1 MAKKKAASKKT
12 GRKKSGKKR
21 KTSKKRT
28 KKATSKKTTAKKTG
42 KKKRRG
48 KKRSKNTAA
57 PASLVIGVAREAK
70 ALADKN
76 AALQSRLNK
85 ANIAK
90 ENAEQA
96 ARMARLSAGPRKR
109 RGKKKSSSTA
119 LAKVGKKRKSSA
131 GLQTISA
138 KDIINGA
145 REKSMTAWICA
156 GPKRTG
162 CGGGKRGGHVIAGL
176 SAPRRMKR

>member
-21 KTSKKRT
+21 TS
-28 KKATSKKTTAKKTG
+28 KKATSKKTSSKKTG
-42 KKKRRG
+42 KKKRGGKKRG
-48 KKRSKNTAA
+48 KKKSVPIAFA
-57 PASLVIGVAREAK
+57 IGMSHESK

-76 AALQSRLNK
+76 AALQARLNK

-96 ARMARLSAGPRKR
+96 ARMARLT
-109 RGKKKSSSTA
+109 GKKKPRRSKKKASSA
-119 LAKVGKKRKSSA
+119 LTKVGKKRKSSA
-131 GLQTISA
+131 VQTISA
-138 KDIINGA
+138 NDIIKGA
-145 REKSMTAWICA
+145 REQSMTAWICA